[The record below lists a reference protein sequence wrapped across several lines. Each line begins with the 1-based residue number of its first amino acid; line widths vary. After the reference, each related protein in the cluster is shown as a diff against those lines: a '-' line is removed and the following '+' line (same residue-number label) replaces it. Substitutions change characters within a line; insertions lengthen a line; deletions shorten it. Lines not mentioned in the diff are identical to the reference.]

1 MVNCLINSVLCF
13 FRLLLIG
20 GCNTGKRMFKR
31 LSIDTVRRTIT
42 LIDSDSGQENQPL
55 ELNRSE
61 YNLLLAFCE
70 SHGEV
75 IDKQALIEKGWPG
88 RVVGDNSLAVAIMK
102 LRKKLDSLELGF
114 EVNNLPGEG
123 YVFINAM
130 NIEIAHDESA
140 ANNEAITESHELE
153 HEQETA
159 QEPVSQTAGDYAETP
174 ITTQDSTA
182 FNVFQRWIKK
192 PAVWEVAIALFIGLI
207 MFYFVYREAFEC
219 FECFGGGAGG

>member
-1 MVNCLINSVLCF
+1 M
-13 FRLLLIG
+13 
-20 GCNTGKRMFKR
+20 
-31 LSIDTVRRTIT
+31 
-42 LIDSDSGQENQPL
+42 IDSDSGQENQPL

-75 IDKQALIEKGWPG
+75 IDKQVLIEKGWPG

-102 LRKKLDSLELGF
+102 LRKKLDSLELGL

-130 NIEIAHDESA
+130 NIEIVHDESA
-140 ANNEAITESHELE
+140 ANNEAIIESHEK
-153 HEQETA
+153 ETI
-159 QEPVSQTAGDYAETP
+159 QEPVSQATEDNAEMPMTIP
-174 ITTQDSTA
+174 DSTVSSNS
-182 FNVFQRWIKK
+182 NVFQRWSKK
-192 PAVWEVAIALFIGLI
+192 PVVWEITIALFIGLI
-207 MFYFVYREAFEC
+207 IFYFVYREAFEC

>member
-1 MVNCLINSVLCF
+1 
-13 FRLLLIG
+13 
-20 GCNTGKRMFKR
+20 MFKR

-75 IDKQALIEKGWPG
+75 IDKQVLIEKGWPG
-88 RVVGDNSLAVAIMK
+88 RVVGENSLAVAIMK

-130 NIEIAHDESA
+130 GIDIVHEELVSKSDSSPESQHVLVDDVQSPENQISA
-140 ANNEAITESHELE
+140 TDGEVEAPELIQ
-153 HEQETA
+153 EQPSQSMFEA
-159 QEPVSQTAGDYAETP
+159 LSRWGRKPV
-174 ITTQDSTA
+174 
-182 FNVFQRWIKK
+182 
-192 PAVWEVAIALFIGLI
+192 VWEVTIALFIGLL

-219 FECFGGGAGG
+219 FECFGGGVSG

>member
-1 MVNCLINSVLCF
+1 
-13 FRLLLIG
+13 
-20 GCNTGKRMFKR
+20 MFKR

-75 IDKQALIEKGWPG
+75 IDKQVLIDKGWPG
-88 RVVGDNSLAVAIMK
+88 RVVGENSLAVAIMK
-102 LRKKLDSLELGF
+102 LRKKLDSLELGL

-130 NIEIAHDESA
+130 NIEIVHDESA
-140 ANNEAITESHELE
+140 AKNESVVETQQVVYEETIVP
-153 HEQETA
+153 ETA
-159 QEPVSQTAGDYAETP
+159 LQATDEHVDASTIPQEQSRS
-174 ITTQDSTA
+174 ST
-182 FNVFQRWIKK
+182 FDVFYRWSKK
-192 PAVWEVAIALFIGLI
+192 PVVWEITIALFIGLI
-207 MFYFVYREAFEC
+207 IFYFVYREAFEC
-219 FECFGGGAGG
+219 FECFGGGIGG

>member
-1 MVNCLINSVLCF
+1 
-13 FRLLLIG
+13 
-20 GCNTGKRMFKR
+20 MFKK

-42 LIDSDSGQENQPL
+42 LIGSDSGQENQSL

-75 IDKQALIEKGWPG
+75 IDKQVLIEKGWPG

-130 NIEIAHDESA
+130 NIEIVHDESA
-140 ANNEAITESHELE
+140 ANNEAIIDSDKSEDEKEIIQES
-153 HEQETA
+153 
-159 QEPVSQTAGDYAETP
+159 VSQEADDNVETP
-174 ITTQDSTA
+174 MTTQNSTA
-182 FNVFQRWIKK
+182 SSASNVFQRWSKK
-192 PAVWEVAIALFIGLI
+192 PVVWEITIALFIGLI

>member
-1 MVNCLINSVLCF
+1 
-13 FRLLLIG
+13 
-20 GCNTGKRMFKR
+20 MFKK

-42 LIDSDSGQENQPL
+42 LISSDSGQENQPL

-75 IDKQALIEKGWPG
+75 IDKQVLIEKGWPG
-88 RVVGDNSLAVAIMK
+88 RVVGENSLAVAIMK

-130 NIEIAHDESA
+130 NIEIVHDESA
-140 ANNEAITESHELE
+140 ANSDNVVEVNELDHEKELTQAPTLQIDE
-153 HEQETA
+153 DHTDTSINSIQEEQPAT
-159 QEPVSQTAGDYAETP
+159 S
-174 ITTQDSTA
+174 
-182 FNVFQRWIKK
+182 NVFRRWSKK
-192 PAVWEVAIALFIGLI
+192 PVVWEITIALFIGLI
-207 MFYFVYREAFEC
+207 TFYFVYREAFEC
-219 FECFGGGAGG
+219 FECFGGGVGG

>member
-1 MVNCLINSVLCF
+1 
-13 FRLLLIG
+13 
-20 GCNTGKRMFKR
+20 MFKK

-42 LIDSDSGQENQPL
+42 LIGSDSGQENQSL

-75 IDKQALIEKGWPG
+75 IEKQVLIEKGWPG

-102 LRKKLDSLELGF
+102 LRKKLDSLEIGF

-123 YVFINAM
+123 YVFINAK

-140 ANNEAITESHELE
+140 ANNETVIDLHELKLKKE
-153 HEQETA
+153 TPQELASQILEDPAEILLST
-159 QEPVSQTAGDYAETP
+159 QEPPVSSA
-174 ITTQDSTA
+174 S
-182 FNVFQRWIKK
+182 NVFQRWCKK
-192 PAVWEVAIALFIGLI
+192 PIVWEVTIALFIGLM

>member
-1 MVNCLINSVLCF
+1 
-13 FRLLLIG
+13 
-20 GCNTGKRMFKR
+20 MFKR

-130 NIEIAHDESA
+130 NIEIVHDESA
-140 ANNEAITESHELE
+140 ANNEAIIESNESDLE
-153 HEQETA
+153 KDTI
-159 QEPVSQTAGDYAETP
+159 QEPVSQVADDNLETP
-174 ITTQDSTA
+174 MTTQDSTVSSDS
-182 FNVFQRWIKK
+182 NVFQRWSKK
-192 PAVWEVAIALFIGLI
+192 PVVWEITIALFIGLI

>member
-1 MVNCLINSVLCF
+1 
-13 FRLLLIG
+13 
-20 GCNTGKRMFKR
+20 MFKK

-42 LIDSDSGQENQPL
+42 LIGSDSGQENQSL

-75 IDKQALIEKGWPG
+75 IEKQVLIEKGWPG
-88 RVVGDNSLAVAIMK
+88 RVVGDNSLAVAVMK
-102 LRKKLDSLELGF
+102 LRKKLDSLELGL

-123 YVFINAM
+123 YVFINATS
-130 NIEIAHDESA
+130 IEIVHDESA
-140 ANNEAITESHELE
+140 ANNEAIIDSDKSEDEKEIIQES
-153 HEQETA
+153 
-159 QEPVSQTAGDYAETP
+159 VSQEGDDNVETP
-174 ITTQDSTA
+174 MTTQNSTA
-182 FNVFQRWIKK
+182 SSASNVFQRWSKK
-192 PAVWEVAIALFIGLI
+192 PVVWEITIALFIGLI

>member
-1 MVNCLINSVLCF
+1 
-13 FRLLLIG
+13 
-20 GCNTGKRMFKR
+20 MFKK

-42 LIDSDSGQENQPL
+42 LIGSDSGQENQSL

-75 IDKQALIEKGWPG
+75 IDKQVLIEKGWPG

-130 NIEIAHDESA
+130 NIEIVHDESA
-140 ANNEAITESHELE
+140 ANNEAIIDSDKSEDEKEIIQES
-153 HEQETA
+153 
-159 QEPVSQTAGDYAETP
+159 VSQEADDNVETP
-174 ITTQDSTA
+174 MTTQNSIA
-182 FNVFQRWIKK
+182 SSASNVFQRWSKK
-192 PAVWEVAIALFIGLI
+192 PVVWEITIALFIGLI

>member
-1 MVNCLINSVLCF
+1 
-13 FRLLLIG
+13 
-20 GCNTGKRMFKR
+20 MFKR
-31 LSIDTVRRTIT
+31 LSIDTIRRTIT

-88 RVVGDNSLAVAIMK
+88 RVVGENSLAVAIMK

-130 NIEIAHDESA
+130 GIDIVHEELVTKSESSA
-140 ANNEAITESHELE
+140 ESQHVLGEDVQSPETQIPTTGGDFEAPELIQDQPSHSMFDALSRWGRK
-153 HEQETA
+153 
-159 QEPVSQTAGDYAETP
+159 PV
-174 ITTQDSTA
+174 
-182 FNVFQRWIKK
+182 
-192 PAVWEVAIALFIGLI
+192 VWEITIALFIGLLI
-207 MFYFVYREAFEC
+207 FYFVYREAFEC
-219 FECFGGGAGG
+219 FECFGGGVGG

>member
-1 MVNCLINSVLCF
+1 
-13 FRLLLIG
+13 
-20 GCNTGKRMFKR
+20 MFKR

-75 IDKQALIEKGWPG
+75 IDKQVLIEKGWPG

-102 LRKKLDSLELGF
+102 LRKKLDSLELGL

-130 NIEIAHDESA
+130 NIEIVHDESA
-140 ANNEAITESHELE
+140 ANNEIVVETHESDSEKE
-153 HEQETA
+153 IN
-159 QEPVSQTAGDYAETP
+159 QEPVLQTSDGHDEDPNSVEQQASP
-174 ITTQDSTA
+174 LMSNL
-182 FNVFQRWIKK
+182 FRRVSKK
-192 PAVWEVAIALFIGLI
+192 PVVWEVAIALFIGLI
-207 MFYFVYREAFEC
+207 MFYFIYREAFEC
-219 FECFGGGAGG
+219 FECFGGGVGG

>member
-1 MVNCLINSVLCF
+1 
-13 FRLLLIG
+13 
-20 GCNTGKRMFKR
+20 MFKR

-130 NIEIAHDESA
+130 NIEIVHDESA
-140 ANNEAITESHELE
+140 ANNEAIIESHESVHDKE
-153 HEQETA
+153 II
-159 QEPVSQTAGDYAETP
+159 QEPFSQVADDNVETP
-174 ITTQDSTA
+174 MTTQDSTTSSA
-182 FNVFQRWIKK
+182 SNVFQRWSKK
-192 PAVWEVAIALFIGLI
+192 PVVWEITIALFIGLI

>member
-1 MVNCLINSVLCF
+1 
-13 FRLLLIG
+13 
-20 GCNTGKRMFKR
+20 MFKR
-31 LSIDTVRRTIT
+31 LSIDTIRRTIT
-42 LIDSDSGQENQPL
+42 LIDSDSGQDNQPL

-75 IDKQALIEKGWPG
+75 IDKQVLIEKGWPG

-123 YVFINAM
+123 YIFINAM
-130 NIEIAHDESA
+130 NIEIVHDESA
-140 ANNEAITESHELE
+140 ANSETIIESHESA
-153 HEQETA
+153 HEEDVT
-159 QEPVSQTAGDYAETP
+159 QEPASHTDEEHSETP
-174 ITTQDSTA
+174 MATQDSTA
-182 FNVFQRWIKK
+182 SSPSNVFQRWSKK
-192 PAVWEVAIALFIGLI
+192 PVVWEITIALLIGLTI
-207 MFYFVYREAFEC
+207 FFFVYREAFEC

>member
-1 MVNCLINSVLCF
+1 
-13 FRLLLIG
+13 
-20 GCNTGKRMFKR
+20 MFKK

-42 LIDSDSGQENQPL
+42 LIGSDSGQENQSL

-75 IDKQALIEKGWPG
+75 IEKQVLIEKGWPG
-88 RVVGDNSLAVAIMK
+88 RVVGDNSLAVAVMK
-102 LRKKLDSLELGF
+102 LRKKLDSLELGL

-123 YVFINAM
+123 YVFINATS
-130 NIEIAHDESA
+130 IEIVHDESA
-140 ANNEAITESHELE
+140 ANNEAIIDSDKSEDEKEIIQES
-153 HEQETA
+153 
-159 QEPVSQTAGDYAETP
+159 VSQEGDDNVETP
-174 ITTQDSTA
+174 MTTQNSTA
-182 FNVFQRWIKK
+182 SSASNVFQRWRKK
-192 PAVWEVAIALFIGLI
+192 PVVWEITIALFIGLI

>member
-1 MVNCLINSVLCF
+1 
-13 FRLLLIG
+13 
-20 GCNTGKRMFKR
+20 MFKR

-130 NIEIAHDESA
+130 NIEIVHDESA
-140 ANNEAITESHELE
+140 ANNEAIIESHESDLE
-153 HEQETA
+153 KDTI
-159 QEPVSQTAGDYAETP
+159 QEPVSQVADDNLETP
-174 ITTQDSTA
+174 MTTQDSTVSSDS
-182 FNVFQRWIKK
+182 NVFQRWSKK
-192 PAVWEVAIALFIGLI
+192 PVVWEITIALFIGLI

>member
-1 MVNCLINSVLCF
+1 
-13 FRLLLIG
+13 
-20 GCNTGKRMFKR
+20 MFKK

-42 LIDSDSGQENQPL
+42 LIGSDSGQENQSL

-75 IDKQALIEKGWPG
+75 IEKQVLIEKGWPG
-88 RVVGDNSLAVAIMK
+88 RVVGDNSLAVAVMK
-102 LRKKLDSLELGF
+102 LRKKLDSLELGL

-123 YVFINAM
+123 YVFINATS
-130 NIEIAHDESA
+130 IEIVHDESA
-140 ANNEAITESHELE
+140 ANNEAIIDSDKSEDEKEIIQES
-153 HEQETA
+153 
-159 QEPVSQTAGDYAETP
+159 VSQEADDNVETP
-174 ITTQDSTA
+174 MTTQNSTA
-182 FNVFQRWIKK
+182 SSASNVFQRWSKK
-192 PAVWEVAIALFIGLI
+192 PVVWEITIALFIGLI

>member
-1 MVNCLINSVLCF
+1 
-13 FRLLLIG
+13 
-20 GCNTGKRMFKR
+20 MFKK
-31 LSIDTVRRTIT
+31 LSIDTIRRSIT
-42 LIDSDSGQENQPL
+42 LINSDSGQDNQPL

-75 IDKQALIEKGWPG
+75 IDKQVLIEKGWPG

-130 NIEIAHDESA
+130 NIEIVHDEPG
-140 ANNEAITESHELE
+140 ANNDNVVEANESGYGKEFNQAPILQADEDHTDTSTHSILE
-153 HEQETA
+153 ESSSTSN
-159 QEPVSQTAGDYAETP
+159 VSH
-174 ITTQDSTA
+174 
-182 FNVFQRWIKK
+182 RWIKK
-192 PAVWEVAIALFIGLI
+192 PVVWEITIALFIGLLT
-207 MFYFVYREAFEC
+207 FYFVYREAFEC
-219 FECFGGGAGG
+219 FECFGGAGG

>member
-1 MVNCLINSVLCF
+1 
-13 FRLLLIG
+13 
-20 GCNTGKRMFKR
+20 MFKR

-42 LIDSDSGQENQPL
+42 LIESDSGQENQPL

-75 IDKQALIEKGWPG
+75 IDKQVLIEKGWPG

-102 LRKKLDSLELGF
+102 LRKKLDSLDLGF

-130 NIEIAHDESA
+130 NIEIVHDESV
-140 ANNEAITESHELE
+140 ANNEAIIESHESD
-153 HEQETA
+153 HEKETI
-159 QEPVSQTAGDYAETP
+159 QEPVSQAADDNVETQM
-174 ITTQDSTA
+174 TTQDSTA
-182 FNVFQRWIKK
+182 SSASNVFQRWSKK
-192 PAVWEVAIALFIGLI
+192 PVVWEITIALFIGLI

>member
-1 MVNCLINSVLCF
+1 
-13 FRLLLIG
+13 
-20 GCNTGKRMFKR
+20 MFKR

-130 NIEIAHDESA
+130 NIEIVHDESA
-140 ANNEAITESHELE
+140 ANNESAVE
-153 HEQETA
+153 A
-159 QEPVSQTAGDYAETP
+159 SQAVCEETP
-174 ITTQDSTA
+174 ISEATLQAPDEHVDASVISHEQA
-182 FNVFQRWIKK
+182 PSSPFEMFCRWSKK
-192 PAVWEVAIALFIGLI
+192 PVVWEVTIALFIGLI

-219 FECFGGGAGG
+219 FECFGGGIGG

>member
-1 MVNCLINSVLCF
+1 
-13 FRLLLIG
+13 
-20 GCNTGKRMFKR
+20 MFKK

-42 LIDSDSGQENQPL
+42 LIGSDSGQENQSL

-75 IDKQALIEKGWPG
+75 IDKQVLIEKGWPG

-130 NIEIAHDESA
+130 NIEIVHDESA
-140 ANNEAITESHELE
+140 ANNEAFIDSDKSEDEKEIIQES
-153 HEQETA
+153 
-159 QEPVSQTAGDYAETP
+159 VSQEADDNVETP
-174 ITTQDSTA
+174 MTTQNSTA
-182 FNVFQRWIKK
+182 SSASNVFQRWSKK
-192 PAVWEVAIALFIGLI
+192 PVVWEITIALFIGLI